1 MSEPRALPGLRTR
14 YHGPIATAGAMMR
27 TTTLPAGQK
36 VPVLGI
42 GTWGMGERSQS
53 RQREIDA
60 VRLAFD
66 SGLRLVDTAEMY
78 GDGAAEEVVGAALE
92 GRRQEAFIV
101 SKVLPHHASRKGT
114 IAACEASLRRLGTDY
129 IDLYLLHWRG
139 SVPLAETVRALEQLV
154 SDGKIRHWGVSNFDT
169 DDMEELFALAGGDS
183 AQTNQVLYNLSRRGI
198 EFDLLPW
205 CAQRHVPIMAYS
217 PLEQGRVLGDA
228 TLRKLAQERGVTSAQ
243 VALAWV
249 LRHDD
254 VIAIPKAATPD
265 HVEQLRGV
273 LDIVLS
279 QEELAALDR
288 AFAPPRRK
296 VPLEMI

>member
-1 MSEPRALPGLRTR
+1 MRVTNLPSGLE
-14 YHGPIATAGAMMR
+14 
-27 TTTLPAGQK
+27 

-42 GTWGMGERSQS
+42 GTWGMGESGHS
-53 RQREIDA
+53 RQREINA

-78 GDGAAEEVVGAALE
+78 ADGGAEEVVGKALE
-92 GRRQEAFIV
+92 GRRSDAFIV

-114 IAACEASLRRLGTDY
+114 VAACEGSLRRLNTDY

-139 SVPLAETVRALEQLV
+139 GVPLAETVEALERLV
-154 SDGKIRHWGVSNFDT
+154 CDGKIRNWGVSNFDT
-169 DDMEELFALAGGDS
+169 DDMEELFELPGGEH

-205 CAQRHVPIMAYS
+205 CAQQRMPVMAYS
-217 PLEQGRVLGDA
+217 PLEQGRILSDS
-228 TLRKLAQERGVTSAQ
+228 TLRRIAEEHACSPAQ

-249 LRHDD
+249 LRSGD
-254 VIAIPKAATPD
+254 VIAIPKAATPG
-265 HVEQLRGV
+265 HVNQICGT

-279 QEELAALDR
+279 HDDLQALDR
-288 AFAPPRRK
+288 AFAPPKRK

>member
-1 MSEPRALPGLRTR
+1 
-14 YHGPIATAGAMMR
+14 MR
-27 TTTLPAGQK
+27 TTKLPAGQA

-42 GTWGMGERSQS
+42 GTWGMGERAQD
-53 RQREIDA
+53 RQQEIDA

-66 SGLRLVDTAEMY
+66 SGLHLVDTAEMY
-78 GDGAAEEVVGAALE
+78 ADGGAEEVVGRALD
-92 GRRQEAFIV
+92 GRRQGTFIV

-139 SVPLAETVRALEQLV
+139 NVPLDETVQALMQLAR
-154 SDGKIRHWGVSNFDT
+154 DGKIRHWGVSNFDT
-169 DDMEELFALAGGDS
+169 DDMEELFALAGGEQ

-205 CAQRHVPIMAYS
+205 CAQHRLPVMAYS
-217 PLEQGRVLGDA
+217 PLEQGRVLGNA
-228 TLRKLAQERGVTSAQ
+228 TLRRLAQQRGVTPAQ
-243 VALAWV
+243 LALAWV
-249 LRHDD
+249 LRNDN
-254 VIAIPKAATPD
+254 VIAIPKAATPG

-279 QEELAALDR
+279 AEELQALDR
-288 AFAPPRRK
+288 AFAPPERK